1 MSADSTSSS
10 HRESTPSDAPERR
23 HEQLNWLGQAVYAGG
38 MLHRLSR
45 RATEAVQRRAS
56 AIASRS
62 TKAFYEG
69 LDPNVDDAI
78 ILDEADDTS
87 GTRGRRDARPDT
99 STGES
104 HTQR

>member
-1 MSADSTSSS
+1 M
-10 HRESTPSDAPERR
+10 
-23 HEQLNWLGQAVYAGG
+23 NWLGQAVYAGG

-87 GTRGRRDARPDT
+87 GTRGTRDARPDM